1 MSATSRLLNRALLL
15 VGGLVLVASG
25 AATILTGAAAGWT
38 RSWLPADPVTA
49 ALSPVRTWAATLPR
63 TGGVPGA
70 VTVTAAVAT
79 VLVILLVVFVLT
91 RGGGRTRTVLRLQTE
106 EGATSVDHDLPE
118 AMLARALGER
128 PDVFSAR
135 TSVYRV
141 KGEPAIRLTM
151 TVRRGADLARVLSA
165 AELAVREWDAFA
177 GREIPVIVHLADQR
191 WRDRLRASARVR

>member
-25 AATILTGAAAGWT
+25 AAAILTGAAGWT
-38 RSWLPADPVTA
+38 RSWLPADSVTA
-49 ALSPVRTWAATLPR
+49 ALSPIRTWAATLPR
-63 TGGVPGA
+63 TFGVPGA
-70 VTVTAAVAT
+70 VSVTAAVAT
-79 VLVILLVVFVLT
+79 LLVILLVVFVIT
-91 RGGGRTRTVLRLQTE
+91 RGGGRTRTVLRLQTD

-151 TVRRGADLARVLSA
+151 TMRRGADLARVLSA
-165 AELAVREWDAFA
+165 AELAVREWDTFA